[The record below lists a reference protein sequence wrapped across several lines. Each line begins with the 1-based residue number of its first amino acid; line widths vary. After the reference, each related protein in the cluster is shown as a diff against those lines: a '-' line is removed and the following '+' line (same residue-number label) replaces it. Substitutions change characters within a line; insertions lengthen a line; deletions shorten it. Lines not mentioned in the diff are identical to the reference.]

1 MPRRNSVF
9 ENNITRLIIRLRKH
23 EVALLLAGVVNVR
36 LNQLFLVKALT

>member
-9 ENNITRLIIRLRKH
+9 ENNITRLIRLRKH